1 MSSHLNAKKG
11 EIAEAVLLPG
21 DPLRAKWIAET
32 FLEDAYCY
40 SEVRGMLGFTG
51 TYKGKR
57 ISVQGSGMGIPSAL
71 IYIHE
76 LIEDYGVKE
85 IIRVGTAGSYQPQ
98 LKIRDLVLAMAAS
111 TSSSINNIPFD
122 QQSFAPT
129 ADYQLFRKAV
139 AYAEDQGIAIS
150 AGNVLSEDK
159 FYNEDPERYKL
170 WASYGV
176 LCAEMESAGLYTI
189 AAKNGVKA
197 LSILTISDSKVTG
210 EHSSHEEREHDFEV
224 MVQMA
229 LSIVGSAS
237 KSQP

>member
-11 EIAEAVLLPG
+11 EIADAVLLPG

-32 FLEDAYCY
+32 FLEDAFCY

-51 TYKGKR
+51 SYNGKR
-57 ISVQGSGMGIPSAL
+57 VSVQGSGMGIPSAL

-76 LIEDYGVKE
+76 LIEEYGVKE
-85 IIRVGTAGSYQPQ
+85 IIRVGTAGSYQAQ
-98 LKIRDLVLAMAAS
+98 LQIRDLVLAMAAS

-129 ADYQLFRKAV
+129 ADYDLFRRAV
-139 AYAEDQGIAIS
+139 AYAEDNEISFS

-159 FYNEDPERYKL
+159 FYNEDPDRYKL

-176 LCAEMESAGLYTI
+176 LCAEMESAGLYTT
-189 AAKNGVKA
+189 ASRYGVKA

-210 EHSSHEEREHDFEV
+210 EHCTHEEREQDFEL

-229 LSIVGSAS
+229 LSIARTTT
-237 KSQP
+237 KQ